1 MIETPSNIGK
11 KTGDDGRFQPGNPGG
26 PGRPAGSRNRATVV
40 LDKLAEDDAKDILQ
54 KQIEMAKGGDQA
66 AAALILSRVW
76 PPRKGR
82 PIDGLSL
89 PSIQTA
95 ADIVAALGAVAD
107 ATVNGTLTP
116 DEASAV
122 ANVLEIKR
130 KTIETTDVLAR
141 IEALERRR

>member
-1 MIETPSNIGK
+1 VARPAQG
-11 KTGDDGRFQPGNPGG
+11 GG
-26 PGRPAGSRNRATVV
+26 PGGRPP
-40 LDKLAEDDAKDILQ
+40 
-54 KQIEMAKGGDQA
+54 IELAKGGDQA

-89 PSIQTA
+89 PPIEKA

-141 IEALERRR
+141 IEALERKR

>member
-1 MIETPSNIGK
+1 LDALE
-11 KTGDDGRFQPGNPGG
+11 DGE
-26 PGRPAGSRNRATVV
+26 AVT
-40 LDKLAEDDAKDILQ
+40 ILQ

-76 PPRKGR
+76 PARKGR

-89 PSIQTA
+89 PPIEKA

-141 IEALERRR
+141 IEALERKR